1 MNKQEQHAVKRYLH
15 DIKRTLPVYRKM
27 ERQFLSDIRS
37 TIEEYAETGA
47 VITLRIWRAQRSS
60 DHLSYIKGWRDPA
73 KRSFN
78 LCLYQIYIG
87 SLNDRDLN
95 SPLCR
100 ALL

>member
-47 VITLRIWRAQRSS
+47 VITLTTLKQEFGEP
-60 DHLSYIKGWRDPA
+60 KGWRDPA